1 MTNEELAR
9 KAAQIRL
16 DTLVSTHKAGV
27 GNIGACM
34 SIIEILTTVYYGEIY
49 SKKLLNFDVKN
60 PGKENQDY
68 FILSKVNAIA
78 ANYAVLADLGYFD
91 KSELDF
97 FAKEGAL
104 LQENPSNKIP
114 GIYANLESGEQGL
127 SVALGLALSLKQE
140 RKNNK
145 VYCLIDYADLQKGDI
160 YEALHFAANYKLDNL
175 IVFVDYPKTEF
186 EVSVEKLAKVD
197 KIQDKFEAFS
207 WKVLQVTDAH
217 NYDQL
222 FEAILKAHATIRKP
236 ICIWAHTVAGKGIDF
251 AEMKRGYI
259 NTVLSEGEL
268 THILPKFKQLI

>member
-1 MTNEELAR
+1 M
-9 KAAQIRL
+9 
-16 DTLVSTHKAGV
+16 
-27 GNIGACM
+27 
-34 SIIEILTTVYYGEIY
+34 
-49 SKKLLNFDVKN
+49 
-60 PGKENQDY
+60 
-68 FILSKVNAIA
+68 NAIA

>member
-34 SIIEILTTVYYGEIY
+34 SIIEILTTLYYGEIY
-49 SKKLLNFDVKN
+49 GKKLLNFDVKN
-60 PGKENQDY
+60 PDAENQDY
-68 FILSKVNAIA
+68 FILSKVDAISS
-78 ANYAVLADLGYFD
+78 NYAVLADLGYFD

-97 FAKEGAL
+97 FTKDPAL
-104 LQENPSNKIP
+104 LTEFPNKKIP
-114 GIYANLESGEQGL
+114 GISASLSSGEQGL
-127 SVALGLALSLKQE
+127 SVALGLALSLKNE

-145 VYCLIDYADLQKGDI
+145 VYCLIDYADLQKGDV

-186 EVSVEKLAKVD
+186 EVSTEKLAKVD

-207 WKVLQVTDAH
+207 WKVFQVADAH

-222 FEAILKAHATIRKP
+222 FEAIVKAHTTVRKP
-236 ICIWAHTVAGKGIDF
+236 ICLWCHTIAGKGIDF